1 MARKPLSSAL
11 LLDARRRASLS
22 QRQLAR
28 RARTAQSVVA
38 RIELGATRP
47 TTETL
52 ERLGDAA
59 GVELALTLQPP
70 GAGARPGHAAG
81 FELALTL
88 QPRAVLDRQVLD
100 DVPRIL
106 RLSPEDRLREVANL
120 ARLLAQAPPPPA
132 PAPPPRAAPPH
143 PRAA

>member
-1 MARKPLSSAL
+1 MARKSLSSGL

-38 RIELGATRP
+38 RIELGETRP
-47 TTETL
+47 STETL
-52 ERLGDAA
+52 ERL
-59 GVELALTLQPP
+59 V
-70 GAGARPGHAAG
+70 HAAG
-81 FELALTL
+81 FELAVTL
-88 QPRAVLDRQVLD
+88 RSRAVLDRQVLD

-120 ARLLAQAPPPPA
+120 ARLFASAR
-132 PAPPPRAAPPH
+132 RA
-143 PRAA
+143 

>member
-28 RARTAQSVVA
+28 RAQTAQSVVA

-52 ERLGDAA
+52 ERL
-59 GVELALTLQPP
+59 VQ
-70 GAGARPGHAAG
+70 AAG

-88 QPRAVLDRQVLD
+88 RPRAVLDRQVLD

-106 RLSPEDRLREVANL
+106 RLSPEDRPPEVADL
-120 ARLLAQAPPPPA
+120 ASVLAP
-132 PAPPPRAAPPH
+132 AAPP
-143 PRAA
+143 

>member
-11 LLDARRRASLS
+11 LLDARRRARLS

-52 ERLGDAA
+52 ERL
-59 GVELALTLQPP
+59 V
-70 GAGARPGHAAG
+70 HAAG

-88 QPRAVLDRQVLD
+88 RPRAVLDRQMLD

-106 RLSPEDRLREVANL
+106 RLSPGGRLPGGGN
-120 ARLLAQAPPPPA
+120 PA
-132 PAPPPRAAPPH
+132 
-143 PRAA
+143 

>member
-1 MARKPLSSAL
+1 MARKSLSSGL

-38 RIELGATRP
+38 RMELGKARP

-52 ERLGDAA
+52 ERL
-59 GVELALTLQPP
+59 V
-70 GAGARPGHAAG
+70 HAAG
-81 FELALTL
+81 FELAVTL
-88 QPRAVLDRQVLD
+88 RSRAVLDRQVLD

-120 ARLLAQAPPPPA
+120 GRLFASAR
-132 PAPPPRAAPPH
+132 RA
-143 PRAA
+143 

>member
-11 LLDARRRASLS
+11 LLDARRRARLS

-52 ERLGDAA
+52 ERL
-59 GVELALTLQPP
+59 V
-70 GAGARPGHAAG
+70 HAAG

-88 QPRAVLDRQVLD
+88 RPRAVLDRQMLD

-120 ARLLAQAPPPPA
+120 ARLLAQAR
-132 PAPPPRAAPPH
+132 RA
-143 PRAA
+143 

>member
-52 ERLGDAA
+52 ERLGHAA
-59 GVELALTLQPP
+59 GVELALTLPP
-70 GAGARPGHAAG
+70 PAG
-81 FELALTL
+81 
-88 QPRAVLDRQVLD
+88 LDRQGLD
-100 DVPRIL
+100 GVPRLL

-120 ARLLAQAPPPPA
+120 ARLLAQAR
-132 PAPPPRAAPPH
+132 RA
-143 PRAA
+143 

>member
-1 MARKPLSSAL
+1 MARKSLSSGL

-38 RIELGATRP
+38 RIELGETRP
-47 TTETL
+47 STETL
-52 ERLGDAA
+52 ERL
-59 GVELALTLQPP
+59 VQ
-70 GAGARPGHAAG
+70 AAG
-81 FELALTL
+81 FELAVTL
-88 QPRAVLDRQVLD
+88 RSRAVLDRQVLD

-120 ARLLAQAPPPPA
+120 GRLFASAR
-132 PAPPPRAAPPH
+132 RA
-143 PRAA
+143 